1 MNKMLK
7 TLALFLLVSTVS
19 YVSAQ
24 DEDSKDSKVGKS
36 IVSDEVKKGSGAD
49 INAGLTAKV
58 TPTPE
63 AKAKLE
69 SHEKCDNC
77 SKDVG
82 KSESLK
88 KGSFWS
94 RIFPSRADKAKKEE
108 DPNN

>member
-7 TLALFLLVSTVS
+7 TLALFLMVSTVS

-24 DEDSKDSKVGKS
+24 DEDGKDSKVGKS
-36 IVSDEVKKGSGAD
+36 TVSDEVKKGSGAD

-82 KSESLK
+82 KSESLR

-94 RIFPSRADKAKKEE
+94 RIFGDKKAKKEE
-108 DPNN
+108 DPN

>member
-19 YVSAQ
+19 FAYAQ
-24 DEDSKDSKVGKS
+24 DEDGKDSKVGKS
-36 IVSDEVKKGSGAD
+36 TVSDEVKKGSGAD

-82 KSESLK
+82 KSETLK

-94 RIFPSRADKAKKEE
+94 RLFGKESKKEE
-108 DPNN
+108 DPN

>member
-1 MNKMLK
+1 MNNKLK
-7 TLALFLLVSTVS
+7 TLVLFLLVSTVS

-24 DEDSKDSKVGKS
+24 DEDGKDSKVGKS
-36 IVSDEVKKGSGAD
+36 TVSDDAKKGSGAD

-58 TPTPE
+58 KPTPE
-63 AKAKLE
+63 AKTKLE

-82 KSESLK
+82 KSESLR

-94 RIFPSRADKAKKEE
+94 RIFGDKKAKKEE
-108 DPNN
+108 DPN

>member
-49 INAGLTAKV
+49 INAGLTAKAK
-58 TPTPE
+58 PTPE

-69 SHEKCDNC
+69 SHETGAK
-77 SKDVG
+77 SVG
-82 KSESLK
+82 KSETLK

-108 DPNN
+108 DPN

>member
-1 MNKMLK
+1 MNNKLK
-7 TLALFLLVSTVS
+7 TLVLFLLVSTVS

-24 DEDSKDSKVGKS
+24 DEDGKDSKVGKS
-36 IVSDEVKKGSGAD
+36 TVSDDAKKGSGAD

-58 TPTPE
+58 KPTPE
-63 AKAKLE
+63 AKTKLE

-82 KSESLK
+82 KSESLR

-94 RIFPSRADKAKKEE
+94 RIFGDKKAKILYTYI
-108 DPNN
+108 

>member
-1 MNKMLK
+1 MNNKLK
-7 TLALFLLVSTVS
+7 TLVLFLLVSTVS

-24 DEDSKDSKVGKS
+24 DEDGKDSKVGKS
-36 IVSDEVKKGSGAD
+36 TVSDDAKKGSGAD

-58 TPTPE
+58 KPTPE

-82 KSESLK
+82 KSETLK

-94 RIFPSRADKAKKEE
+94 RLFGDKTAKKEE
-108 DPNN
+108 DPN

>member
-1 MNKMLK
+1 MNNKLK
-7 TLALFLLVSTVS
+7 TLVLFLLVSTVS

-24 DEDSKDSKVGKS
+24 DEDGKDSKVGKS
-36 IVSDEVKKGSGAD
+36 TVSDDAKKGSGAD

-58 TPTPE
+58 KPTPE
-63 AKAKLE
+63 AKTKLE

-82 KSESLK
+82 KSETLK

-94 RIFPSRADKAKKEE
+94 RLFGKESKKEE
-108 DPNN
+108 DPN

>member
-1 MNKMLK
+1 MNTKLK

-19 YVSAQ
+19 FAYAQ
-24 DEDSKDSKVGKS
+24 DEDGKDSKVGKS
-36 IVSDEVKKGSGAD
+36 TVSDEVKKGSGAD

-82 KSESLK
+82 KSETLK

-94 RIFPSRADKAKKEE
+94 RLFGKESKKEE
-108 DPNN
+108 DPN

>member
-1 MNKMLK
+1 MNNKLK
-7 TLALFLLVSTVS
+7 TLVLFLLVSTVS

-24 DEDSKDSKVGKS
+24 DEDGKDSKVGKS
-36 IVSDEVKKGSGAD
+36 TVSDDAKKGSGAD

-58 TPTPE
+58 KPTPE
-63 AKAKLE
+63 AKTKLE

-82 KSESLK
+82 KSETLK

-94 RIFPSRADKAKKEE
+94 RLFGGKSKKEE
-108 DPNN
+108 DPN

>member
-1 MNKMLK
+1 MNNKLK

-19 YVSAQ
+19 FAYAQ
-24 DEDSKDSKVGKS
+24 DEDGKDSKVGKS
-36 IVSDEVKKGSGAD
+36 TVSDDAKKGSGAD

-58 TPTPE
+58 KPTPE
-63 AKAKLE
+63 AKTKLE

-82 KSESLK
+82 KSESLR

-94 RIFPSRADKAKKEE
+94 RIFGDKKAKKEE
-108 DPNN
+108 DPN